1 MTVIGLTGGIA
12 SGKSLASEHFDELG
26 AQIINGDLLGHASY
40 APGTQGFDKVVA
52 EFGDDIVGGNGEI
65 DRAVFGPRIFSS
77 PDGLEKLNAIVWP
90 EIRLLAEAEISR
102 IKAEDNDVVIVL
114 EAAVLIE
121 ADWQDL
127 CDEVWVISVP
137 VDITRSRLMER
148 NNLDEDSAQARI
160 DSQMSMEE
168 REEFADVV
176 IRNDSSVAEFNNR
189 VEEAW
194 ISLLERVGA

>member
-40 APGTQGFDKVVA
+40 APGTRGFDKVVT
-52 EFGDDIVGGNGEI
+52 EFGEDIVGVNGEI
-65 DRAVFGPRIFSS
+65 DRAVFGPRIFAS
-77 PDGLEKLNAIVWP
+77 PDGLDKLNSIVWP

-127 CDEVWVISVP
+127 CDEVWVVNVP
-137 VDITRSRLMER
+137 VDITRSRLMDR
-148 NNLDEDSAQARI
+148 NNLDEASAQARI
-160 DSQMSMEE
+160 ESQMSMED
-168 REEFADVV
+168 REDFADVV

-189 VEEAW
+189 LEEAW